1 MSEQAYQPARSLTR
15 FAHVRERQ
23 PGSDLAIGLDSPD
36 HRAPFY
42 LYEAGHLLIAG
53 RDGERRAL
61 LRAAV
66 ARIPGVDALVPAGR
80 VPGRDPVGRYRVES
94 SSGISVP
101 EVMAEVD
108 VRIPGNR
115 EIPVVTPNHVLT
127 IAGTCLLPEN
137 EPVPVRQALPYPAP
151 MEPSGPH
158 SVAVYLA
165 DTGLV
170 PAHTAL
176 AAGATWMAGVRGEP
190 GPPYDPGDIP
200 PYAGHGTFAGGIV
213 GCLAPTAA
221 VLVSADLRGGAVTEY
236 DLCRGL
242 RRVIGSGRVPDVI
255 GLVAGAAT
263 RGGHPPLAM
272 EAIIGWAEL
281 SLRRIGRPLLVVAAG
296 DNASAVP
303 PWPAGYAAISPS
315 VLSVGALDQGQPPRR
330 ACFSNHGPWVKVY
343 ASGEKLV
350 NVFPHGR
357 YRYRHGPA
365 EVCDSDALTPGRGE
379 TRRFAGGL
387 ARWSGT
393 SLATPLVAGLIARR
407 VARTGQSARQAAA
420 DVMAFARSQAGA
432 GPLPAVLTAD
442 NEIV

>member
-66 ARIPGVDALVPAGR
+66 ASIPGVDALVPAGR
-80 VPGRDPVGRYRVES
+80 GPGRDPVGRYRVES

-158 SVAVYLA
+158 PVTVYLA

-176 AAGATWMAGVRGEP
+176 AAGATWMG
-190 GPPYDPGDIP
+190 
-200 PYAGHGTFAGGIV
+200 
-213 GCLAPTAA
+213 
-221 VLVSADLRGGAVTEY
+221 
-236 DLCRGL
+236 
-242 RRVIGSGRVPDVI
+242 
-255 GLVAGAAT
+255 
-263 RGGHPPLAM
+263 
-272 EAIIGWAEL
+272 
-281 SLRRIGRPLLVVAAG
+281 
-296 DNASAVP
+296 
-303 PWPAGYAAISPS
+303 
-315 VLSVGALDQGQPPRR
+315 
-330 ACFSNHGPWVKVY
+330 
-343 ASGEKLV
+343 
-350 NVFPHGR
+350 
-357 YRYRHGPA
+357 
-365 EVCDSDALTPGRGE
+365 
-379 TRRFAGGL
+379 
-387 ARWSGT
+387 
-393 SLATPLVAGLIARR
+393 
-407 VARTGQSARQAAA
+407 
-420 DVMAFARSQAGA
+420 
-432 GPLPAVLTAD
+432 
-442 NEIV
+442 